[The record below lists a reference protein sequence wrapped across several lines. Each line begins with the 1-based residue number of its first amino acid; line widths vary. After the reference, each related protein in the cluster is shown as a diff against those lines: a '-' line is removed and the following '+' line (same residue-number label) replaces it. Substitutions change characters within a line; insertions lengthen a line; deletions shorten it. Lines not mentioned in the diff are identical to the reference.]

1 MESRMSYQDEDTT
14 AIAQSATLWQQP
26 SSRLQRR
33 NRLLAVAL
41 AGVAIGV
48 LVVALVMTLT
58 IHDIEAGRVFA
69 NF

>member
-1 MESRMSYQDEDTT
+1 MESRMNHRAEDTT

-26 SSRLQRR
+26 PSRLQRR
-33 NRLLAVAL
+33 NRLLALAL

-48 LVVALVMTLT
+48 LVVALATTLT